1 MMSARGSSPKMASD
15 NLTEPA
21 FLPSSVVTSSS
32 ISLALLRLL
41 AGGRL
46 GFALWRGGLG
56 RSRLGCRLLAR
67 SRFRCWLRRCRSLR
81 RLRFSAVLGGV
92 LGRRWRRLFVRFGGR
107 AGFGQFELA
116 RLRRAVRQL
125 LLHRIADHDPA
136 AFDAG
141 HGAFDQD
148 QSARDVGLPHF
159 QIERRDAIDAE
170 MAGHFFI
177 LEGLTGILA
186 AAGRTMRAVRDR
198 NAVAG
203 AEPGEIPALHR
214 AGPALAGGGAGDV
227 DKLADHEMVGGDF
240 GADRDQALFIDAE
253 FSELS
258 LWLDLGD
265 GKMAAVGLGGAL
277 RLAHAGA
284 ELQRHVAVL
293 LFGAVAD
300 DLAIAEPQY
309 GHWHMF
315 TAFGEQ
321 ARHADF
327 LCEHSGT
334 HCVLLRGPYSL
345 ISTSTPAA
353 RSSFMSASTV
363 CGVGSTIS
371 SRRLCVRISNCSRLF
386 LSTCGERLTVNFSI
400 RVGRGIG
407 PRTCAPVRLAVLTIS
422 LVDVS
427 STRWSKALSL
437 IRMLVLSMAM
447 IEYSPVLRRYLTIL
461 VTTPAPTVRPPS
473 RIAKR
478 SPSSM

>member
-141 HGAFDQD
+141 
-148 QSARDVGLPHF
+148 
-159 QIERRDAIDAE
+159 

-198 NAVAG
+198 NTVAG

-345 ISTSTPAA
+345 IS
-353 RSSFMSASTV
+353 M
-363 CGVGSTIS
+363 
-371 SRRLCVRISNCSRLF
+371 
-386 LSTCGERLTVNFSI
+386 
-400 RVGRGIG
+400 
-407 PRTCAPVRLAVLTIS
+407 
-422 LVDVS
+422 
-427 STRWSKALSL
+427 
-437 IRMLVLSMAM
+437 
-447 IEYSPVLRRYLTIL
+447 
-461 VTTPAPTVRPPS
+461 
-473 RIAKR
+473 
-478 SPSSM
+478 